1 MSSIHE
7 VKRDN
12 KLLHF
17 PSHKANAH
25 GSSTGTQ
32 KQARQK
38 LKHKRLVV
46 VALMS
51 VISLYAL
58 IGLTSLAQQWWQ
70 MKGVTA
76 EVTQLNDEI
85 KKMKVKNEQ
94 LREEVTKL
102 NSKSYV
108 ERVAR
113 EKLGLV
119 KPGEKV
125 LLPAQE
131 GQVIPL
137 EDTGEALYE

>member
-7 VKRDN
+7 AKRDN
-12 KLLHF
+12 NLLPF
-17 PSHKANAH
+17 PSHKAN
-25 GSSTGTQ
+25 GNDSSTGTQ
-32 KQARQK
+32 KQVRQK

-46 VALMS
+46 VALIS
-51 VISLYAL
+51 IISLYAL

-70 MKGVTA
+70 MKGVNA
-76 EVTQLNDEI
+76 DVAQLNDEI

-94 LREEVTKL
+94 LREEIAKL

-131 GQVIPL
+131 GQVLPL